1 MACGFE
7 SHLRQILKQAMKREY
22 AIREKNL
29 ITKRTS
35 TGPEVFKSKAEAEE
49 EIRRLEHA
57 DMTYDCA
64 GNRIRK
70 IVCRTV
76 TAWKPLKK
84 EKK

>member
-1 MACGFE
+1 
-7 SHLRQILKQAMKREY
+7 MKREY

-29 ITKRTS
+29 ITKSTS

-49 EIRRLEHA
+49 EIKKLEHA
-57 DMTYDCA
+57 DDVYDCS

-70 IVCRTV
+70 VVCRTV

-84 EKK
+84 EKKQQWALYRL